1 MTKDTQNLRTLTN
14 QVQCVPELLVPF
26 DAEIEVHIKF
36 RQLLY
41 TEDKIWVQTKFG
53 IGLKLNNS
61 SHTANQRILC

>member
-1 MTKDTQNLRTLTN
+1 MTKDKQNLRTLTN

-41 TEDKIWVQTKFG
+41 SEDKFWVETEFG
-53 IGLKLNNS
+53 IWLKLNNS
-61 SHTANQRILC
+61 AHTANQRILC